1 LKKARIV
8 ISYLLF
14 HIFLGFNKRFLK
26 GSTSNFM
33 LVEMTK
39 VYYDFDADLS
49 ILEGKT
55 VSVIG
60 YGNQGRAWSLNLRE
74 SHIRVVVGNIEDQYK
89 KRAEKDGFK
98 VYDIPEAVNRGD
110 IVCLL
115 IPDEIHSEVYENY
128 VDKYLQKGDVLVF
141 AHGFSV
147 LYGEVKPPKYVDVIL
162 VAPRMIGVGVRT
174 LFLKGTGAPALVG
187 VRQNSTGKAIETML
201 AISKALGF
209 TRTGVI
215 ESSFEEETHLDLFS
229 EQVIWPTILGTF
241 VKGYEVLNEAGYSS
255 EAIMLEMFTSG
266 EIIEALKQ
274 VVKIG
279 LMKQLKLHSRTS
291 QYGQLS
297 QLNRFADE
305 QYVQKIKDRLEDIRN
320 GEFAKEWSSEQKT
333 GYPLFNKLNK
343 EALKHPINEAQAR
356 TNKMINIDYDIF

>member
-1 LKKARIV
+1 
-8 ISYLLF
+8 
-14 HIFLGFNKRFLK
+14 
-26 GSTSNFM
+26 M

-147 LYGEVKPPKYVDVIL
+147 LYGEVKPPKYVDVI
-162 VAPRMIGVGVRT
+162 
-174 LFLKGTGAPALVG
+174 
-187 VRQNSTGKAIETML
+187 QNSTGKAIETML

-241 VKGYEVLNEAGYSS
+241 VKGYEVLNEAVYSS